1 MYTNFLFLLA
11 LGYIKESTETKI
23 QILNFA
29 IKLSLKYPEDE
40 RIQALSTYV
49 LEMAR
54 YDVDTDLRDR
64 SRFMTAIMG
73 LAPSNENTTTGEST
87 QVNEENLA
95 ELAEHAAGRL

>member
-1 MYTNFLFLLA
+1 MLTLSIYLTA
-11 LGYIKESTETKI
+11 LGYTKESTETKI

-73 LAPSNENTTTGEST
+73 LAPSNENTTGEST

-95 ELAEHAAGRL
+95 ELADHAAGSI